1 MQRAALL
8 ILVLMSG
15 IAYADTEQSG
25 IDAVSHSTDSSAV
38 FPAIEGETQK
48 SVAGFGG
55 LVILTPDQDWEKK
68 WKTPGVPPHFLRA
81 SSVKR
86 GGELYI
92 LTMFTNPKQDEHRA
106 ANVTVD
112 IDVRRPD
119 GSSATHSE
127 GAKCYKG
134 KLLGPPDH
142 VFICAPMVN
151 FVGEDSDPAGTW
163 SVRITVTDEIR
174 NVSIPLATS
183 FVLLDEKVSP

>member
-1 MQRAALL
+1 MKRAASL
-8 ILVLMSG
+8 ILILMSG
-15 IAYADTEQSG
+15 IAYADTGQSD
-25 IDAVSHSTDSSAV
+25 IESV
-38 FPAIEGETQK
+38 PAPESETQK

-55 LVILTPDQDWEKK
+55 LVIVTPDQDWEKK

-86 GGELYI
+86 GGELFI
-92 LTMFTNPKQDEHRA
+92 LTMFTNPKVDEHRVA
-106 ANVTVD
+106 DVTVD

-142 VFICAPMVN
+142 VFLCAPVVN
-151 FVGEDSDPAGTW
+151 FVGEKSDPAGTW
-163 SVRITVTDEIR
+163 SVRITITDKIR
-174 NVSIPLATS
+174 EVSVPLATS